1 MDALLPDTN
10 KITSSM
16 RYSSLAD
23 SKCIRA
29 GLIFASGNLNKE
41 ISNSALTDM
50 AASIELMHTYSLIHD
65 DLPAMDD
72 DQMRRGQASSHI
84 KFNEATAILTGD
96 ALQALAYENIASS
109 PEITDLQ
116 KIASI
121 KALANACGH
130 EGMILGQQYDLDAEN
145 DQYNDIK
152 KIHKLKTGKLIQVA
166 MTMPHLGNDKQ
177 KNQLEVLDEVGE
189 NLGLAFQIIDDVLE
203 ASSDSTTLGK
213 SNQSD
218 LVNEK
223 LTYVSVYGKQ
233 ASIEQAHALSSACIS
248 RLESSFNMDEVAE
261 LLELAKF
268 MVERKS
274 SGKFTLS
281 KTGVL
286 GGLAG
291 ISENIFILT
300 LSFDHEF
307 S

>member
-1 MDALLPDTN
+1 MSLSFLSECKEKVFGRMDALLPDTN

-16 RYSSLAD
+16 RYSVLAD

-72 DQMRRGQASSHI
+72 DKMRRGQASSHI

-109 PEITDLQ
+109 PDITDLQ

-145 DQYNDIK
+145 DQYNDIQ
-152 KIHKLKTGKLIQVA
+152 KIHELKTGKLIQVA
-166 MTMPHLGNDKQ
+166 ITMPHLGNEKQ
-177 KNQLEVLDEVGE
+177 KNQLEVLGEVGE

-223 LTYVSVYGKQ
+223 LTYVSVFGKQ
-233 ASIEQAHALSSACIS
+233 ASIDQAHALSSTCIS
-248 RLESSFNMDEVAE
+248 RLESSFNINEVAE
-261 LLELAKF
+261 LIELAKF
-268 MVERKS
+268 MVERNS
-274 SGKFTLS
+274 
-281 KTGVL
+281 
-286 GGLAG
+286 
-291 ISENIFILT
+291 
-300 LSFDHEF
+300 
-307 S
+307 